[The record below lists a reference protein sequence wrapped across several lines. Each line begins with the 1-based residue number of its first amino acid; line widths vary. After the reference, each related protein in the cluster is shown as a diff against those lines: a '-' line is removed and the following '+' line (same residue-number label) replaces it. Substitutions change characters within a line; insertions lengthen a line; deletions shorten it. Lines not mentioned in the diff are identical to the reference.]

1 MNTLVRLVAPS
12 LLLVL
17 AGCAAGNAEPAVPVP
32 AANFNFQPPSAAQP
46 GSAGMVFVVV
56 APSWANENQQARSV
70 AEHIF
75 SDLRTAMRD
84 KFIEVLLA
92 RGYTTQGDVYTTRD
106 ELLYGDKQAADF
118 VIVPELEIDFQFNNL
133 SGGGFPELPIVG
145 YFAVNGS
152 AAIKGRVVLN
162 VYETMSNQRLWT
174 RPITLQERTI
184 RWEGETRHR
193 DITLKDQPNR
203 WPALA
208 VADPGF
214 KRVLV
219 PEINDIFS
227 QVMRTAWDGL
237 DPREFATVKVQAD
250 DLKARATTTIR

>member
-1 MNTLVRLVAPS
+1 MSKLVRLAAPG

-17 AGCAAGNAEPAVPVP
+17 AACAAGNAEPAAPVP
-32 AANFNFQPPSAAQP
+32 YANFDFQPPSVAQP

-56 APSWANENQQARSV
+56 APSWAGENRQARTV
-70 AEHIF
+70 TEHVF

-84 KFIEVLLA
+84 RFIEVLLA
-92 RGYTTQGDVYTTRD
+92 RGYTTQGDVYTSRD

-118 VIVPELEIDFQFNNL
+118 VIVPDLEIEFAFTDL
-133 SGGGFPELPIVG
+133 SGGGFPELPLVG
-145 YFAVNGS
+145 YFAVDGI
-152 AAIKGRVVLN
+152 ATIKGRVVLN

-174 RPITLQERTI
+174 RPITLQPRTI
-184 RWEGETRHR
+184 RWAGETRHR
-193 DITLKDQPNR
+193 DITLKDQPGR

-219 PEINDIFS
+219 PEVNDIFS
-227 QVMRTAWDGL
+227 QVIRTAWDGL
-237 DPREFATVKVQAD
+237 DPREFAAVKVQAD